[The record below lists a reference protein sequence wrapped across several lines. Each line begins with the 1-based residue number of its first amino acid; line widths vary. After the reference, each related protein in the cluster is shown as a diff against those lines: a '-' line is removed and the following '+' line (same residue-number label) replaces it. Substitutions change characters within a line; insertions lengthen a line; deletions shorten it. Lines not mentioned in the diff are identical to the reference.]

1 MIDQFCQHHESYNGI
16 TEDRIRLMRNVL
28 RAFEGYLGHPVEE
41 ASHEEFQAWLATEI
55 DRGLK
60 ASTVIKNARCVLPFF
75 QWCWDQGT
83 IDSDRMMRLRAVKL
97 PRAVAG
103 QPRPYDRRELRK
115 FWKELEE
122 KYPPV
127 DDYYWRR
134 WRKGTSH
141 WRRVWTHA
149 MLMQTNAIVALALD
163 CGMRRSEVYDISI
176 DDAHYDN
183 EFVVVREGK
192 GGRYREVPHTKAS
205 RAAMFTWLEMRAEL
219 RPPHKRIW
227 LGLDPRITCTDN
239 SGKRKQNVR
248 HPLSEA
254 KLGILFGRIGSGW
267 ELHRFRHT
275 CGTEWLRAGMP
286 LELVQKHLGHSNINM
301 TLRYAK
307 LVSSDVHA
315 AASRHGER
323 FARAVRPD
331 TEAA

>member
-1 MIDQFCQHHESYNGI
+1 MIDDYCQHHQSYNGI
-16 TEDRIRLMRNVL
+16 TPARVRRMRNVL
-28 RAFEGYLGHPVEE
+28 RAFEGFLGHPVEQ
-41 ASHEEFQAWLATEI
+41 ATHEEFEAWLVSEI
-55 DRGLK
+55 ARGLA
-60 ASTVIKNARCVLPFF
+60 ASTVVWHANCVLPFF
-75 QWCWDQGT
+75 GWCWQTGL

-97 PRAVAG
+97 PRVAAG
-103 QPRPYDRRELRK
+103 QPRPYDQRELRR
-115 FWKELEE
+115 FWAELEE

-134 WRKGTSH
+134 WRRGTSH

-149 MLMQTNAIVALALD
+149 MLIQAKYVVALTLD
-163 CGMRRSEVYDISI
+163 CGLRKSEVFAIAR

-192 GGRYREVPHTKAS
+192 GGKYREVPHTPAS
-205 RAAMFTWLEMRAEL
+205 RAAAYEWLELRAEL
-219 RPPHKRIW
+219 HPRHKRIW
-227 LGLDPRITCTDN
+227 LGLDPRITCTDS
-239 SGKRKQNVR
+239 SGRRKQNVR
-248 HPLSEA
+248 HPLSER
-254 KLGILFGRIGSGW
+254 KLGVMFGQIGSGW

-286 LELVQKHLGHSNINM
+286 LQLVQKLLGHSNINM

-307 LVSSDVHA
+307 LVSDDVHV